1 MVYLSIYVRNFLF
14 FSLEKREVSIV
25 NKKTLD
31 RLSMPLFIYLL
42 LIANESRLVMKE
54 KDFGIGQ
61 IWTLSRAL
69 SFLNLEPQANT
80 ETV

>member
-1 MVYLSIYVRNFLF
+1 MVYLSIHVRNFLF

-54 KDFGIGQ
+54 KDC
-61 IWTLSRAL
+61 IWIISGSLYCKQ
-69 SFLNLEPQANT
+69 ET
-80 ETV
+80 ERFSKEN